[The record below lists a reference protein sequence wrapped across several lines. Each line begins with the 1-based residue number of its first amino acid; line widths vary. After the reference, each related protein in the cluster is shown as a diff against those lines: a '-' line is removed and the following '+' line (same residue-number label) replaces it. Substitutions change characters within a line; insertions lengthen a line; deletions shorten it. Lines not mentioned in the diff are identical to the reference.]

1 MLIDKPVAFNYRE
14 AMEKIEE
21 LKEANR
27 QLQSKI
33 AALTAECELLKIY
46 VDIKEG
52 SSDKRKAPAAK
63 GQCER

>member
-1 MLIDKPVAFNYRE
+1 MLIDKPVVFNYRK
-14 AMEKIEE
+14 AMEEIEE

-46 VDIKEG
+46 VDVKKG
-52 SSDKRKAPAAK
+52 SSDKKAPAAK